1 MAAEL
6 STRAAPYA
14 PAIGQPRAGD
24 LMRQRIHRV
33 LAIARAFGHVTLVLG
48 AWGCGAF
55 KNDPYRTA
63 TNFCQA
69 LENAYGGAFS
79 NVVFAITDWSP
90 ERIFSGLSV
99 MCLPRLRGKRKIA
112 QRCSGGALLL
122 PVPLLRICRSGGLE
136 PRRVDR
142 ANADNVVAIRRA
154 EDVVIRRS
162 KDCPLAELKFALRL
176 TTPYSCAIVT
186 A

>member
-1 MAAEL
+1 
-6 STRAAPYA
+6 
-14 PAIGQPRAGD
+14 
-24 LMRQRIHRV
+24 MRQRIHRV

-63 TNFCQA
+63 TNFRQA

-99 MCLPRLRGKRKIA
+99 MCCRGCAGNGRSHNGVPAVLYCSLFLYFAFAGAGAWSLDALIARMPTTSLPFGERKTWSFGDRRIA
-112 QRCSGGALLL
+112 HW
-122 PVPLLRICRSGGLE
+122 P
-136 PRRVDR
+136 
-142 ANADNVVAIRRA
+142 N
-154 EDVVIRRS
+154 
-162 KDCPLAELKFALRL
+162 
-176 TTPYSCAIVT
+176 
-186 A
+186 